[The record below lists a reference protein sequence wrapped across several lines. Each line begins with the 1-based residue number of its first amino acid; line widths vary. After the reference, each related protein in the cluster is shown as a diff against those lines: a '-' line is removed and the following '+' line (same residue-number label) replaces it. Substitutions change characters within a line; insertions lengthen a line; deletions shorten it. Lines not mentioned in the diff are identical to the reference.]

1 MKMGGI
7 TVDQR
12 WAKKEKVEKQ
22 LYEIF
27 QLIQQVD
34 AKMEKVIEDIIEER
48 YEQNKTQFDRL
59 EQQLANVE
67 QQLDDF
73 TEEADRSL
81 PFASKLYFV

>member
-1 MKMGGI
+1 
-7 TVDQR
+7 VNQR
-12 WAKKEKVEKQ
+12 WAKKEEVEKQ

-27 QLIQQVD
+27 RLIQQVD

-59 EQQLANVE
+59 EQQLENVE
-67 QQLDDF
+67 QQLDDC
-73 TEEADRSL
+73 TEGADQSL